1 MEIYVNGRLTQVH
14 VERKRIRNMYLR
26 VNPDCGLRISCAK
39 SVSEARIR
47 QFIESKESWI
57 IKAQMCV
64 KNKERVHQE
73 GAESPVI
80 WWLGEKKYVR
90 YVEAARDRIIMEG
103 DIMTFYLKD
112 FSEERITKTFRK
124 YASQQ
129 LLIMAEESRGQWD
142 DAVCRKHRLPLPSIH
157 TRYMTSRWGVCK
169 PSEHKITLSIRLIH
183 YPREAFESVL
193 LHEYV
198 HFLVQNHS
206 SAFYAHVCRLMPQY
220 DLWNGYLK

>member
-1 MEIYVNGRLTQVH
+1 MEINVNGRLTQVH

-26 VNPDCGLRISCAK
+26 VNPDGSLRISCAK

-47 QFIESKESWI
+47 QFIQSKENWI
-57 IKAQMCV
+57 AKALSSV
-64 KNKERVHQE
+64 RKKETVNQE
-73 GAESPVI
+73 GTDSPVI

-90 YVEAARDRIIMEG
+90 YVEASRDRIVMEG
-103 DIMTFYLKD
+103 DIMTFFLKD

-124 YASQQ
+124 YASDQ
-129 LLIMAEESRGQWD
+129 LMIMADESRGQWD
-142 DAVCRKHRLPLPSIH
+142 EAICRKHHMPLPSIH

-206 SAFYAHVCRLMPQY
+206 SAFYTEVYRHMPQY
-220 DLWNGYLK
+220 DRWNGLLK

>member
-1 MEIYVNGRLTQVH
+1 MEVYVNGRLTQVH

-26 VNPDCGLRISCAK
+26 VNPDGSLRISCAK

-47 QFIESKESWI
+47 QFIQSKENWI
-57 IKAQMCV
+57 AKALASTR
-64 KNKERVHQE
+64 KKETVNQE
-73 GAESPVI
+73 GTDSPVI

-90 YVEAARDRIIMEG
+90 YVEASRDRIVMEG
-103 DIMTFYLKD
+103 DIMTFFLKD

-124 YASQQ
+124 YASEK
-129 LLIMAEESRGQWD
+129 LNAMADESRVQWD
-142 DAVCRKHRLPLPSIH
+142 EAICLKHHLPLPSIH
-157 TRYMTSRWGVCK
+157 TRFMTSRWGVCK

-198 HFLVQNHS
+198 HFLVQNLS
-206 SAFYAHVCRLMPQY
+206 SAFYAEV
-220 DLWNGYLK
+220 

>member
-1 MEIYVNGRLTQVH
+1 MEVYINGRLTQAH

-26 VNPDCGLRISCAK
+26 VNPDGSLRISCAK

-57 IKAQMCV
+57 IKAQMRV

-206 SAFYAHVCRLMPQY
+206 SAFYAHVYRLMPQY